1 METVGPLQEI
11 IDVIKE
17 VGGDAKNLIVKK
29 GLQIHVSPFFIVVA
43 GRGFEPLTF
52 GL

>member
-1 METVGPLQEI
+1 METVAPLQEI

-29 GLQIHVSPFFIVVA
+29 GLQFHVSPFFYSGSG
-43 GRGFEPLTF
+43 GRI
-52 GL
+52 